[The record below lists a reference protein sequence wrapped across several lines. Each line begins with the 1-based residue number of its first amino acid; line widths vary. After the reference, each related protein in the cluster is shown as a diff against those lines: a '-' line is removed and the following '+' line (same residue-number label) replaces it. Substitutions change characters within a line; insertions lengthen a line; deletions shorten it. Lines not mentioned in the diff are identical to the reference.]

1 MTKKF
6 YNMIKINNLDFA
18 YKNTQVF
25 KHISL
30 EFKKGNIYGLLGE
43 NGVGKTTLL
52 KLICGLQK
60 PQHGSVTV
68 DGHIP
73 SMRQP
78 QFLQNVYFLPEEVI
92 TEDTTPEKFVQKIGV
107 FYPRYDFALF
117 NQLMKELE
125 VDLAKKFNELSHG
138 QKKKALLACALSL
151 QTDYLFLDE
160 PTNGLDIPSKALFR
174 KVISQYCSDA
184 TTVIISTHQVKD
196 VENLIDPIVILDKDD
211 VLLNAS
217 FAEITDKKLTVESTM
232 GVAITD
238 EDGNSDRRPIFA
250 DGTAIEEVLVSG
262 DTTKPEHD
270 KKVVQTKLTYVVD
283 VRKPYKLTPDSKV
296 NTNGLKV
303 TDTKSA

>member
-1 MTKKF
+1 
-6 YNMIKINNLDFA
+6 MIKINNLDFA
-18 YKNTQVF
+18 YNNTQVF
-25 KHISL
+25 KNISL
-30 EFKKGNIYGLLGE
+30 EFEKGNIYGLLGE

-68 DGHIP
+68 DGLTP

-92 TEDTTPEKFVQKIGV
+92 TEDTTPEKFIQKIGV

-125 VDLAKKFNELSHG
+125 VDLSKKFNELSHG

-174 KVISQYCSDA
+174 KVISQYCNDE

-196 VENLIDPIVILDKDD
+196 VENLIDPIIILDRDD
-211 VLLNAS
+211 VLLKAS
-217 FAEITDKKLTVESTM
+217 FAEITKKLYFEYGPERLQNAYYTEMLPGGYINVM
-232 GVAITD
+232 PN
-238 EDGNSDRRPIFA
+238 EDGLESNIN
-250 DGTAIEEVLVSG
+250 IEALFNAVMKNKETIKNLMQN
-262 DTTKPEHD
+262 E
-270 KKVVQTKLTYVVD
+270 
-283 VRKPYKLTPDSKV
+283 
-296 NTNGLKV
+296 
-303 TDTKSA
+303 